1 MGDRIMSNH
10 IFLTQ
15 RDISFLAEKIAE
27 KLFELMENHQDEK
40 VLTKKQMAQ
49 YLGVSTDAIDKMCDR
64 GQLPFHTKG
73 KHRYFSHKEIL
84 DHYLQ

>member
-1 MGDRIMSNH
+1 MSH
-10 IFLTQ
+10 LFLT
-15 RDISFLAEKIAE
+15 RSDISYLAKQIAEELFSLMEHQRHEKI
-27 KLFELMENHQDEK
+27 
-40 VLTKKQMAQ
+40 LTKKQMAE

-84 DHYLQ
+84 DHFLK